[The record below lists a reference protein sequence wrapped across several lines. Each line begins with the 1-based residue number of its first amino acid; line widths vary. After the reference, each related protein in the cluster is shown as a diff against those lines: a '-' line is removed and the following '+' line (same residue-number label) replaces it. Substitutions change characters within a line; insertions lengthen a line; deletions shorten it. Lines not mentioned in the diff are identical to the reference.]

1 MNVGKSLKVALAK
14 KGLRQNEFAAKLK
27 VSRQWI
33 GKLANSEKA
42 GMGSVETLASAFG
55 MSVSDFLKLGED

>member
-14 KGLRQNEFAAKLK
+14 KGMRQNELAEQMQ

-42 GMGSVETLASAFG
+42 GMGSVELLASAFD
-55 MSVSDFLKLGED
+55 MSVGDFIKLGED

>member
-14 KGLRQNEFAAKLK
+14 KGMRQNELAEKLK

-33 GKLANSEKA
+33 GKLANAERA
-42 GMGSVETLASAFG
+42 GMGSIEILAATFD
-55 MSVSDFLKLGED
+55 MKVSEFLSLGED

>member
-14 KGLRQNEFAAKLK
+14 KGMRQNEFAAQMNL
-27 VSRQWI
+27 SRQWI

-42 GMGSVETLASAFG
+42 GMGSVEKLAEAFG
-55 MSVSDFLKLGED
+55 MSVSEFIKLGEE

>member
-1 MNVGKSLKVALAK
+1 MNIGKSLKVALAK
-14 KGLRQNEFAAKLK
+14 KGMRQNELAEQMK

-42 GMGSVETLASAFG
+42 GMGSVELLANAFG
-55 MSVSDFLKLGED
+55 MTVSEFIALGED

>member
-14 KGLRQNEFAAKLK
+14 KGMRQNEFAEQMK

-42 GMGSVETLASAFG
+42 GMGSVELLAAAFG
-55 MSVSDFLKLGED
+55 MSVSDFIKLGED